1 MAFGSFE
8 PNNNQP
14 MAEINTTPMVDVML
28 VLLIIFM
35 ITAPLMTQSINVTL
49 PAAEGRPTPEKPTI
63 INVQINAE
71 GQLTWNDSVIS
82 DATLKQNL
90 QDAATQQPQPEIH
103 LFADAAVRYEHVA
116 QVMAKAR
123 DAGITKLG
131 FVMQAGT
138 SAHE

>member
-8 PNNNQP
+8 QNNNQP

-35 ITAPLMTQSINVTL
+35 ITAPLMTQSIKVTL
-49 PAAEGRPTPEKPTI
+49 PAAEGTPTSEKPTI

-71 GQLTWNDSVIS
+71 GQLTWNDTVIS

-90 QDAATQQPQPEIH
+90 QDAATQEPQPEIH
-103 LFADAAVRYEHVA
+103 LFADAAVRYDHVA
-116 QVMAKAR
+116 QVLAKAR
-123 DAGITKLG
+123 DAGVTKLG
-131 FVMQAGT
+131 FVMQAGG
-138 SAHE
+138 AHE